1 MTRVKRER
9 SEGSRD
15 EIPFLSGSPV
25 QGAHFGDRDEQTK
38 LLVSRMT
45 SGRNV
50 LVISPRRFGKTS
62 LLLTAAT
69 RARRTKGA
77 RVGMANLFYCTDR
90 REVAEEVT
98 RAVLNGALGW
108 GGATIGRL
116 RELVRALPGITPR
129 VEAGGVSYSL
139 AVSSPGHSF
148 LEEIRRPIELLRDSA
163 ESAHPVCLVLDEFQ
177 QIAEMEGLAG
187 VFKGICD
194 DIPEVSLVFS
204 GSHRHLMS
212 VLFEGGGAALKNV
225 AEPLGLDVIPEHEM
239 TAFLRSRFEACGKQL
254 TSGAA
259 SLIYELMGG
268 IPHFVQLLAGATFD
282 VVEAVADEATVREA
296 LVVVLSRQR
305 ALLAQGYED
314 MSPTQRKVVRALAG
328 VPDSE
333 IQGVDFGRRA
343 GLAASS
349 IQAAVKGRR
358 GLEEREV
365 VAFQRGQWRLADPLF
380 ERFLLYGLGLDLGES
395 LNPADIR

>member
-1 MTRVKRER
+1 
-9 SEGSRD
+9 
-15 EIPFLSGSPV
+15 
-25 QGAHFGDRDEQTK
+25 
-38 LLVSRMT
+38 
-45 SGRNV
+45 
-50 LVISPRRFGKTS
+50 
-62 LLLTAAT
+62 
-69 RARRTKGA
+69 
-77 RVGMANLFYCTDR
+77 
-90 REVAEEVT
+90 
-98 RAVLNGALGW
+98 
-108 GGATIGRL
+108 
-116 RELVRALPGITPR
+116 

-163 ESAHPVCLVLDEFQ
+163 ESAHPVCLILDEFQ
-177 QIAEMEGLAG
+177 QIAEIEGLAG

-204 GSHRHLMS
+204 GSHRHLME

-225 AEPLGLDVIPEHEM
+225 AEPLGLDVIPEPEM

-259 SLIYELMGG
+259 SLIYELMDG

-296 LVVVLSRQR
+296 LVVVLTRQR
-305 ALLAQGYED
+305 ALLAQRYED
-314 MSPTQRKVVRALAG
+314 LSSTQRKVVRALAG

-333 IQGVDFGRRA
+333 IQGVEFGRRA

-380 ERFLLYGLGLDLGES
+380 ERFLLYGLGLDLGEP

>member
-1 MTRVKRER
+1 MARVKLVRAD
-9 SEGSRD
+9 GSRD

-62 LLLTAAT
+62 LLLTAAA

-98 RAVLNGALGW
+98 RAVLNGALRW

-116 RELVRALPGITPR
+116 RELVRALPGVTPR

-139 AVSSPGHSF
+139 AVNSPGHSF

-204 GSHRHLMS
+204 GSHRHLMA

-239 TAFLRSRFEACGKQL
+239 TAFLRSRFEACGQQAPGGGARVLYQL
-254 TSGAA
+254 NGRAPP
-259 SLIYELMGG
+259 L
-268 IPHFVQLLAGATFD
+268 VQ
-282 VVEAVADEATVREA
+282 
-296 LVVVLSRQR
+296 
-305 ALLAQGYED
+305 
-314 MSPTQRKVVRALAG
+314 P
-328 VPDSE
+328 
-333 IQGVDFGRRA
+333 
-343 GLAASS
+343 
-349 IQAAVKGRR
+349 
-358 GLEEREV
+358 
-365 VAFQRGQWRLADPLF
+365 
-380 ERFLLYGLGLDLGES
+380 
-395 LNPADIR
+395 

>member
-1 MTRVKRER
+1 MARVKRGR
-9 SEGSRD
+9 AEGSRD

-62 LLLTAAT
+62 LLLTAAA

-148 LEEIRRPIELLRDSA
+148 LEEIRRPIELLRNSA

-225 AEPLGLDVIPEHEM
+225 AEPLGLDVIPEPEM
-239 TAFLRSRFEACGKQL
+239 TAFPAEPVRGVRQAADVGCRESHLRADGRHPALRTAACRGDIRR
-254 TSGAA
+254 GRGR
-259 SLIYELMGG
+259 GG
-268 IPHFVQLLAGATFD
+268 RSDRPGGLGGRADQAAGAIGP
-282 VVEAVADEATVREA
+282 AV
-296 LVVVLSRQR
+296 
-305 ALLAQGYED
+305 
-314 MSPTQRKVVRALAG
+314 
-328 VPDSE
+328 
-333 IQGVDFGRRA
+333 
-343 GLAASS
+343 
-349 IQAAVKGRR
+349 
-358 GLEEREV
+358 
-365 VAFQRGQWRLADPLF
+365 
-380 ERFLLYGLGLDLGES
+380 
-395 LNPADIR
+395 